1 MAVLIPITVLSI
13 GALTVFLWIKRK
25 QNKGSKL
32 GTLENNPLKGSNL
45 GSSKKLSDNMDYT
58 TEQIVQGDD
67 HGMIP
72 GIGDYDIKKNGPPP
86 EYKLG

>member
-13 GALTVFLWIKRK
+13 GALAAFLWIKRK
-25 QNKGSKL
+25 QNKESKL
-32 GTLENNPLKGSNL
+32 GTSVNNPLKGSNP

-58 TEQIVQGDD
+58 KEQIVQGDD
-67 HGMIP
+67 HGMIA
-72 GIGDYDIKKNGPPP
+72 GMGDFDIKRKGPPH